1 MIRSDVGGLGVA
13 GYVQREFGASLRTPA
28 EAREYVRASLKRL
41 LAEPVSDDLCDDA
54 QLIVSEL
61 VTNAVRAGTEIVV
74 LVLQVKDGRL
84 RIEVG
89 DDAGGVPT
97 LRRRDPDAG
106 SGRGLPLIEALAT
119 DWGVEARSAGK
130 TVWAALRL

>member
-1 MIRSDVGGLGVA
+1 MT
-13 GYVQREFGASLRTPA
+13 GYVQREFGASLRAPA
-28 EAREYVRASLKRL
+28 DAREYVRSSLERL
-41 LAEPVSDDLCDDA
+41 VAGPVSDDVCHDA

-61 VTNAVRAGTEIVV
+61 VTNAVRAGTEVV
-74 LVLQVKDGRL
+74 VVVLQVQDHRL

-130 TVWAALRL
+130 TVWAALPL